1 MPVISSPKPSSNTD
15 MAPIFVD
22 QINNKKTLKELE
34 RDLKSAR
41 AIETHETENHKNSK
55 ESIND

>member
-1 MPVISSPKPSSNTD
+1 MFERYGYSVPVISSPKPSSNTD

-22 QINNKKTLKELE
+22 QVNNKKTMKELE

-41 AIETHETENHKNSK
+41 TIET
-55 ESIND
+55 

>member
-1 MPVISSPKPSSNTD
+1 MFERYGYSVPVISSPKPSSNTD

-41 AIETHETENHKNSK
+41 AIET
-55 ESIND
+55 